1 MSEKIRIDIVEIV
14 IALMIFII
22 TVNVINI
29 RRDYRIINKD
39 ILLENKNYYETEG
52 GEILN
57 K

>member
-1 MSEKIRIDIVEIV
+1 MNEEIRIDIVEII

-29 RRDYRIINKD
+29 RRDYRVINKN
-39 ILLENKNYYETEG
+39 ILLENENYYETEG
-52 GEILN
+52 GEIFN

>member
-1 MSEKIRIDIVEIV
+1 MNGGIRIDIAEII

-22 TVNVINI
+22 TANVISI
-29 RRDYRIINKD
+29 RRDYRIINKN
-39 ILLENKNYYETEG
+39 ILLENENYYETEG